1 MNKHNE
7 HVMQWMRSLA
17 AEAKQLGTGM
27 PRIIEIF
34 KTIAQYSSVQ

>member
-17 AEAKQLGTGM
+17 AEAKLPETSM

-34 KTIAQYSSVQ
+34 KTIAQYATHQ